1 MCHICT
7 GAESMCVTCMQVLRV
22 STCLRACMQVLK
34 VSMCVTCV
42 HALRVST
49 CVTYMQ
55 VLRELEDNIGS
66 LGTGVTDSCELPYRC
81 WELSLGSLQDQ
92 QVLLTAEQSLQ
103 P

>member
-1 MCHICT
+1 MYAGAESEYMSQGMYAGAESEYVCHMCACP
-7 GAESMCVTCMQVLRV
+7 ESMCVTCM
-22 STCLRACMQVLK
+22 
-34 VSMCVTCV
+34 

-66 LGTGVTDSCELPYRC
+66 LGTGATDSCELPYGC